1 MLNALQK
8 VYVIC
13 NFRLFNILNADVLS
27 VFTYRVKLCY
37 CRTGKKSYNVFPFKF
52 IDRLAVYEIE
62 PDETHVSIELLDI
75 QLAFVMLMPYHFY
88 QFLIPG
94 CEHVCRSFFHVAST
108 EFANDSTQLFIPT
121 SHVSVVRNIP
131 ELYGSIYIEHRP
143 SSFEMKVSSSG

>member
-62 PDETHVSIELLDI
+62 PDESEQFGITEPAMFYLDSIAECNADVGDGLWLGRI
-75 QLAFVMLMPYHFY
+75 SIAR
-88 QFLIPG
+88 FL
-94 CEHVCRSFFHVAST
+94 S
-108 EFANDSTQLFIPT
+108 
-121 SHVSVVRNIP
+121 
-131 ELYGSIYIEHRP
+131 
-143 SSFEMKVSSSG
+143 